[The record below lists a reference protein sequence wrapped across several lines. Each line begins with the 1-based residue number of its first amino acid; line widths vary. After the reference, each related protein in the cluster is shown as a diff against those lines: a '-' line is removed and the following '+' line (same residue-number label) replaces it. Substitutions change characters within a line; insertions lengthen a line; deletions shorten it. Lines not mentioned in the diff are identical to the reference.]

1 MERKDSKERS
11 GKEGGKEGFF
21 RAVKGFVK
29 EKLVQPVE
37 KLVQDPFAPQHD
49 RECRPSGLGI
59 ILAFSFS
66 FANKS
71 RANMLFCLTIDVVS
85 PSFRWSGAGR
95 QARRQNRGS
104 RRGEAT

>member
-49 RECRPSGLGI
+49 RECRPSSLGI

-66 FANKS
+66 VCKQKS
-71 RANMLFCLTIDVVS
+71 GEHAVLPDHCRGKPKLSMV
-85 PSFRWSGAGR
+85 GR
-95 QARRQNRGS
+95 RS
-104 RRGEAT
+104 TS